1 MKLRITLY
9 VLLLMIFF
17 VSASFAGTLN
27 VSGRAG
33 LYNPGTGSTSM
44 MYGIG
49 ADYQITSNLSARAAV
64 ETTTYNNSNGVST
77 TYMPV
82 TADLIYGQ
90 TFLGMITPYAG
101 AGLSYNTTSA
111 AGVSNSTTGYQA
123 ETGVKFAFGGFNAGF
138 EYRYMVP
145 DSSKS
150 YNTSSTNA
158 YMTGSFSQSFNI

>member
-1 MKLRITLY
+1 MKKAF
-9 VLLLMIFF
+9 VLVLILAL
-17 VSASFAGTLN
+17 SLPCFAGTIN

-33 LYNPGTGSTSM
+33 LYNNGSGSTSM
-44 MYGIG
+44 MYGVG

-64 ETTTYNNSNGVST
+64 ETTSYISNGVNV

-101 AGLSYNTTSA
+101 AGLSYNTTT
-111 AGVSNSTTGYQA
+111 AGGNSTSTTGYQA
-123 ETGVKFAFGGFNAGF
+123 ETGVKVGIGGFSAGV

-158 YMTGSFSQSFNI
+158 YMTGSFSQSFSF